1 MLSYFTVF
9 SFRYDFVRRLKS
21 KMEMSL
27 GCLIEDE
34 IQKHSIAP
42 NDTISGNET
51 VVSKITNMIL
61 NSKEYAHFKT
71 IYFNS
76 ELTSFTF
83 LHLYNYIS

>member
-71 IYFNS
+71 ICKQYFNS
-76 ELTSFTF
+76 ELIV
-83 LHLYNYIS
+83 N